1 MFTVIIFIC
10 TVVVTALLSV
20 FTGVVNH
27 WYDFYFVILF
37 FIGAFAACS
46 LLYMIIIY
54 ITTLFIKVKDEPNEH
69 YSKRARFIMDE
80 FLVTL
85 CHYAR
90 IKIIVK
96 NRELLPE
103 KGRFLI
109 VSNHLSDFDP
119 IVTNVAFKGKEI
131 SWIAKKSLFKVPYAG
146 PYMYRCNFLAMDRND
161 VRQSLRTIN
170 KAAEYIKD
178 DIVSIG
184 IYPEGTRNTTEDL
197 LLPFKPGAL
206 KIAQKANVPIVVM
219 TIVNTQN
226 VKKRFPFRRTRV
238 YIDLLKVYSSQE
250 IAQSNTNDLTA
261 EIEGL
266 MRENIV
272 QANQRKK

>member
-10 TVVVTALLSV
+10 TIIVTALLSV
-20 FTGVVNH
+20 FTGVINH

-69 YSKRARFIMDE
+69 YSKRARFVMDE

-85 CHYAR
+85 CQYAR

-146 PYMYRCNFLAMDRND
+146 PYMYRCNFLAMDRSD
-161 VRQSLRTIN
+161 IRQSLRTIN

-261 EIEGL
+261 EIESL